1 MKLRF
6 DRPVLGIASTGFVLS
21 LAFSFLI
28 LPHIAGT
35 HNVNLDADDN
45 GVLAFNIYAGAG
57 MKYSPTGPPAL
68 DRGPVYPYLV
78 ATLFSLAGGYAL
90 GVVQV
95 FQALLHGVTTVLVF
109 LIGMQVYD
117 RTTALRAQLLCAVH
131 PILVWYTGR
140 IWMET
145 TLVFMVTLTALA
157 AVALYRRLTLVRAL
171 GAGAALG
178 VASLTKSVVILF
190 PLLLLALLVQRYR
203 TKGLRYGV
211 VVIAVCCLVILPWTV
226 RNYRIADAF
235 VPVQTSLGFNVIQGD
250 VIGEHWPEQWCCNLD
265 FWRMGQVRV
274 DSLLAPHGIPS
285 FREVEADRLLLQ
297 TALRRYASEPLFVVR
312 RAVAN
317 FFLLWSLSES
327 PLKSVLYG
335 TLQWLLL
342 LAAFAAYM
350 RYGKTNALLTP
361 IVALALYY
369 VVLHASIVGW
379 ARYSMPM
386 IPLLM
391 LIAMPVPNHVMG
403 RRVAG

>member
-6 DRPVLGIASTGFVLS
+6 DRPVLGIACTGFALS

-35 HNVNLDADDN
+35 HNVNLDADAN
-45 GVLAFNIYAGAG
+45 GALASNIYAGAG
-57 MKYSPTGPPAL
+57 MKYDPSGPPAL

-78 ATLFSLAGGYAL
+78 AALFSLSGGYAL

-95 FQALLHGVTTVLVF
+95 FQALLHSATTVLVF
-109 LIGMQVYD
+109 LIGMHVYD
-117 RTTALRAQLLCAVH
+117 RATALRAQLLCAVH
-131 PILVWYTGR
+131 PILLWYTGR

-157 AVALYRRLTLVRAL
+157 ALALYRRLTLVKAL
-171 GAGAALG
+171 GAGAAMG
-178 VASLTKSVVILF
+178 VASLTKSVVMLF
-190 PLLLLALLVQRYR
+190 PLLLLVLLVQRHR
-203 TKGLRYGV
+203 TKGLQHGL
-211 VVIAVCCLVILPWTV
+211 VVIAVCGLVILPWTM
-226 RNYRIADAF
+226 RNYRIAEAF
-235 VPVQTSLGFNVIQGD
+235 VPVQTSLGFNMIQGD
-250 VIGEHWPEQWCCNLD
+250 VIGEHWPKQWCCNLD
-265 FWRMGQVRV
+265 YWRMGQARV

-317 FFLLWSLSES
+317 FFLFWSLSES
-327 PLKSVLYG
+327 PLKSALYG
-335 TLQWLLL
+335 ALQWLLL

-350 RYGKTNALLTP
+350 RYGKSYALLTP
-361 IVALALYY
+361 IVALAVYY
-369 VVLHASIVGW
+369 IVLHASIVGW

-386 IPLLM
+386 IPLLT
-391 LIAMPVPNHVMG
+391 LIAMPIVNRVIS
-403 RRVAG
+403 RSVAG